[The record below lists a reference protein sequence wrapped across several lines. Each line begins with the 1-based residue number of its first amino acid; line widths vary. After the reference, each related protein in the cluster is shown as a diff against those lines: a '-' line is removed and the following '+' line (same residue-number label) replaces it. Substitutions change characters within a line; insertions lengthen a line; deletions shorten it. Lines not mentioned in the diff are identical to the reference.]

1 MVAARLH
8 LDLDAVYV
16 NRFLVVQI
24 LIHEKFALEIGRHIE
39 RPDVQLDAAVRL
51 GQGRER
57 RRRVALE
64 VGQGGD
70 LGHGAVLRR
79 ALENPLQDELEFAV
93 GQRIHAQR
101 HQRTVAGVVVVK
113 MLPLGGVDFL
123 PQKTFADAC
132 QPLGAD
138 EFQPVVERV
147 GVGRLAVDELPVGGI
162 RRENEIRLLRK
173 RRALAVATGAVR
185 AKDTVAYDAPRR
197 GAALVTH
204 TVKAALRRPAPVLKH
219 RLFVGGLQQLD
230 VVPLLQVGGAFHVKT
245 VTEKLGEIVHRRAV
259 DAELKLPRLAKP
271 LRLQRKLQSAAVVTL
286 SMLAMRRPHP
296 GRSGHNHHSQQPNC
310 SHHIQKATYTR
321 RLGKVTR
328 SRPFRRGTILHP
340 PCGWSGRLQNPA
352 APAAATDPRSARWPA
367 PPATASSPRG
377 NRSGTSRR

>member
-1 MVAARLH
+1 MVAARFH
-8 LDLDAVYV
+8 LDLDTIHIHRVV
-16 NRFLVVQI
+16 VVELLVHKE
-24 LIHEKFALEIGRHIE
+24 LALEIGRHIE

-64 VGQGGD
+64 VDQGGD

-79 ALENPLQDELEFAV
+79 ALENPLQDELQLAV

-101 HQRTVAGVVVVK
+101 HQRAVAGVVVVK

-162 RRENEIRLLRK
+162 RRENEIRLLCK

-185 AKDTVAYDAPRR
+185 AKNAIADDPPGGR
-197 GAALVTH
+197 AALVAH
-204 TVKAALRRPAPVLKH
+204 TIKSAARRVALVLKY
-219 RLFVGGLQQLD
+219 RLLVG
-230 VVPLLQVGGAFHVKT
+230 
-245 VTEKLGEIVHRRAV
+245 
-259 DAELKLPRLAKP
+259 
-271 LRLQRKLQSAAVVTL
+271 
-286 SMLAMRRPHP
+286 
-296 GRSGHNHHSQQPNC
+296 
-310 SHHIQKATYTR
+310 
-321 RLGKVTR
+321 
-328 SRPFRRGTILHP
+328 
-340 PCGWSGRLQNPA
+340 
-352 APAAATDPRSARWPA
+352 
-367 PPATASSPRG
+367 
-377 NRSGTSRR
+377 